1 MVAVCGE
8 YYAFIYSAFND
19 WLDVIYAERINKQ
32 IRDLVKQTVFSIYG
46 EIVFTN

>member
-19 WLDVIYAERINKQ
+19 WLDVICGENKQ
-32 IRDLVKQTVFSIYG
+32 TNKGFSQTNSFLYVR
-46 EIVFTN
+46 